1 MTGMAVNVE
10 SRSNEIY
17 LPPTKILCVDD
28 SKDSCE
34 LVSFILSEAGYE
46 IKSAYTMTEGLQMAQ
61 SDEFQLYLIDLSFS
75 DGSGMDFI
83 EKIREIDSLT
93 PIVVCSGD
101 VREVVLAEA
110 ISLGAQAFLTKPI
123 DPDTLA
129 QTIAEMLDDQLQH

>member
-1 MTGMAVNVE
+1 MTGMAVNAE

-17 LPPTKILCVDD
+17 PPSTKILCVDD
-28 SKDSCE
+28 SKDNCE

-46 IKSAYTMTEGLQMAQ
+46 TKSAYTMTEGLRMAQ
-61 SDEFQLYLIDLSFS
+61 RDRFQLYLIDLSLS
-75 DGSGMDFI
+75 DGSGLEFI
-83 EKIREIDSLT
+83 EVIRAFDRAT

-101 VREVVLAEA
+101 VREVVRTEA

-129 QTIAEMLDDQLQH
+129 QTISEMLDTPLQY